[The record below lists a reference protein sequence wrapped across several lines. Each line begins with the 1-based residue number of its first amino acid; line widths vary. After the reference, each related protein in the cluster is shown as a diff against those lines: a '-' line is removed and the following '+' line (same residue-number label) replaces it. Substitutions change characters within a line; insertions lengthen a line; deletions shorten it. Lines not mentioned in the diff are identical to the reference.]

1 MHNEFSKVY
10 QKYRLYRVTRPYLK
24 SSAYNSFFYYIF
36 STSTIKVRTSA
47 QYVKKI
53 FPTHPTLPNF
63 STMLAT
69 QLYCVGL
76 MGKYQLSLHIFKIRS
91 NEPGKNILHLCWRI
105 RESEKYR
112 YAFKVLVHI

>member
-1 MHNEFSKVY
+1 VPTI
-10 QKYRLYRVTRPYLK
+10 V
-24 SSAYNSFFYYIF
+24 FYYIF

-63 STMLAT
+63 STMTLAT
-69 QLYCVGL
+69 QLFFVGL

-91 NEPGKNILHLCWRI
+91 NVPGENILHLCWRI

-112 YAFKVLVHI
+112 YTFKVLFNLYRPLRIDL

>member
-1 MHNEFSKVY
+1 MPTIV
-10 QKYRLYRVTRPYLK
+10 L
-24 SSAYNSFFYYIF
+24 YYIF

-63 STMLAT
+63 STMTLAT
-69 QLYCVGL
+69 QLFFVGL

-91 NEPGKNILHLCWRI
+91 NVPGENILHLCWRI

-112 YAFKVLVHI
+112 YTFKVLFNLYRPLRIDL